1 MEKHGKHLIIMLFK
15 GILSELMVL
24 VYPNMYRKYVT
35 YDINGNVMFV
45 CGNEE
50 GLVLPIAK
58 CTDFLQ
64 ENW

>member
-1 MEKHGKHLIIMLFK
+1 MLFK
-15 GILSELMVL
+15 GGFAMIMVMVDTKL
-24 VYPNMYRKYVT
+24 YRKYVT